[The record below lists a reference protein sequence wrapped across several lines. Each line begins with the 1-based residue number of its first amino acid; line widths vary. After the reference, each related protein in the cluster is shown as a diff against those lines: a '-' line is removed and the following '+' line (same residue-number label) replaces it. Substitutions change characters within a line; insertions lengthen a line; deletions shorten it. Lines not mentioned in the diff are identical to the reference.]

1 MERLLAGRRQL
12 THFYFSHDI
21 TTCMASYDIS
31 EITGDI
37 IDINNMTPSMTSMI
51 ISMASL
57 MLIGDLITNYI
68 VDNMGDIR
76 DM

>member
-1 MERLLAGRRQL
+1 
-12 THFYFSHDI
+12 
-21 TTCMASYDIS
+21 MASYDIS